1 MALNNKTPKKGYI
14 ENYLVVDSIKLEN
27 LKYFCP
33 LTHKAVVE
41 QNKFY
46 TLKDTA
52 VNIRT
57 FLERNG
63 YSICV
68 TNLINTEKYVPSVV
82 YHGSHV
88 GNARKHRT
96 NPNDFEPV
104 SLDKAKELA
113 LMYALKDFEDNY
125 FLMNGKN

>member
-1 MALNNKTPKKGYI
+1 M
-14 ENYLVVDSIKLEN
+14 VDSIKLED
-27 LKYFCP
+27 LRYFCP

-46 TLKDTA
+46 TLKSDS
-52 VNIRT
+52 VNIRA
-57 FLERNG
+57 FMERNG

-68 TNLINTEKYVPSVV
+68 KNLVDTEKYVPSVV

-88 GNARKHRT
+88 GNDRKFRT

-104 SLDKAKELA
+104 SKAKQFA
-113 LMYALKDFEDNY
+113 LIHAMKDFEDNCVIS
-125 FLMNGKN
+125 LKNSHI